1 MRLDEL
7 WYGRSPLSILLAPLG
22 WLYGAM
28 MGLRRAL
35 YRIGILRSTRVA
47 VPVIVVGNLTVGGTG
62 KTPLVIWLAR
72 QLTARGLKVG
82 IVSRGYG
89 SRGGETPRL
98 VGAETSW
105 QEVGD
110 EPLLVSRRSGC
121 LTIVSRDRV
130 AAAIALVERCGVV
143 FFADDGLLLLR

>member
-47 VPVIVVGNLTVGGTG
+47 VPVIVVGNLTVGGAG
-62 KTPLVIWLAR
+62 KPPLVIWLA
-72 QLTARGLKVG
+72 AALKRAG
-82 IVSRGYG
+82 TRPGEVSRGYG
-89 SRGGETPRL
+89 CAAASWPQLVRTDNDPR
-98 VGAETSW
+98 
-105 QEVGD
+105 QVGD
-110 EPLLVSRRSGC
+110 EPEQNARRAASPEEEDP
-121 LTIVSRDRV
+121 DRV
-130 AAAIALVERCGVV
+130 R
-143 FFADDGLLLLR
+143 

>member
-47 VPVIVVGNLTVGGTG
+47 VPVIVVSKLTDDGTS
-62 KTPLVIWLAR
+62 KTPHENRKAETHTRAGKRPGGVC
-72 QLTARGLKVG
+72 
-82 IVSRGYG
+82 RGYG
-89 SRGGETPRL
+89 
-98 VGAETSW
+98 GAAS
-105 QEVGD
+105 
-110 EPLLVSRRSGC
+110 SGPQQAR
-121 LTIVSRDRV
+121 TD
-130 AAAIALVERCGVV
+130 
-143 FFADDGLLLLR
+143 

>member
-1 MRLDEL
+1 MRFVVL

-62 KTPLVIWLAR
+62 KTPLVIWLAE
-72 QLTARGLKVG
+72 ALKRAGKRPGV
-82 IVSRGYG
+82 VSRGYG
-89 SRGGETPRL
+89 SAAASWPQQVRADSDPR
-98 VGAETSW
+98 
-105 QEVGD
+105 QVGD
-110 EPLLVSRRSGC
+110 EPVRSARRAAGPGGGDP
-121 LTIVSRDRV
+121 DRGR
-130 AAAIALVERCGVV
+130 AAETGRA
-143 FFADDGLLLLR
+143 

>member
-47 VPVIVVGNLTVGGTG
+47 EPKNKKGNLAGGG
-62 KTPLVIWLAR
+62 AGGAPRGGGGAG
-72 QLTARGLKVG
+72 ARGRAG
-82 IVSRGYG
+82 GRPGG
-89 SRGGETPRL
+89 GGRGG
-98 VGAETSW
+98 G
-105 QEVGD
+105 G
-110 EPLLVSRRSGC
+110 
-121 LTIVSRDRV
+121 
-130 AAAIALVERCGVV
+130 AAAAGPRRGRAGGGPRRGGARRL
-143 FFADDGLLLLR
+143 

>member
-62 KTPLVIWLAR
+62 KTPLENRKAETHKRASKQPGV
-72 QLTARGLKVG
+72 
-82 IVSRGYG
+82 VSRGYG
-89 SRGGETPRL
+89 
-98 VGAETSW
+98 GAASSW
-105 QEVGD
+105 PQQARTDSDPWQVND
-110 EPLLVSRRSGC
+110 EPKQNARR
-121 LTIVSRDRV
+121 TTNP
-130 AAAIALVERCGVV
+130 EVV
-143 FFADDGLLLLR
+143 DPD